1 MMHWV
6 QPLPDKFNQDAFYQI
21 EPIALFN
28 CLVTKVQ
35 LEMGNLGKT
44 ENYSLVKIVSLVDIF
59 SEPCENSE
67 NIQNQVRFTKIY
79 YGGNSDSGNCQ
90 RSDLMACMVTLTE
103 LLLG

>member
-1 MMHWV
+1 M
-6 QPLPDKFNQDAFYQI
+6 
-21 EPIALFN
+21 
-28 CLVTKVQ
+28 
-35 LEMGNLGKT
+35 
-44 ENYSLVKIVSLVDIF
+44 KIVSLIDIF

-67 NIQNQVRFTKIY
+67 NIQNQVRFTKNY